1 MIISNLDKKIWTD
14 KIDDFLWF
22 TQKEM
27 GKVPVEDYG
36 EVIGEILLW
45 DKFCHKNYVKE
56 KYFDKIAGNFG
67 LNFNIN

>member
-1 MIISNLDKKIWTD
+1 VIISNLDKKIWTD

-36 EVIGEILLW
+36 EVIGEILL
-45 DKFCHKNYVKE
+45 
-56 KYFDKIAGNFG
+56 
-67 LNFNIN
+67 